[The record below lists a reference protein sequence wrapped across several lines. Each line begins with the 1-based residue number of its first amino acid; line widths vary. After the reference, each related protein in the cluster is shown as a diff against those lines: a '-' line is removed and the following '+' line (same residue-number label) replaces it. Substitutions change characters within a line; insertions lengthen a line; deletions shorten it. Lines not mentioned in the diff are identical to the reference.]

1 MIVQHSENL
10 QILIGL
16 LKTARPRQW
25 IKNLSLFAALFFSG
39 LLFEPSY
46 FLKVFW
52 AFLIF
57 TIITS
62 SIYIFNDIIDAPQD
76 KLHPFKKKRP
86 IPSGVLP
93 ISLATFV
100 SITGFFVGVILAWMT
115 NPFFFVMILSYMAL
129 NFGYGLWFKKIPILD
144 LFSIATS
151 FVIRVYAG
159 ALIVDL
165 HMSVWFLLTVISVAL
180 FLAVGKR
187 QSERTLLQGLTGNL
201 KGHRATLERYTQ
213 RLLDIYTGMFAN
225 ATWLAYALFAFNY
238 TPIKP
243 QGLLLNLYTIF
254 PRTFNSEK
262 LLMVTIPLVIYG
274 VMRYLQLVYEQNKGE
289 SPERVLLSDTPLIFV
304 IFLWVWITFVIIYWL
319 GG

>member
-1 MIVQHSENL
+1 MKPDLFIA
-10 QILIGL
+10 L

-39 LLFEPSY
+39 LLFEPGY
-46 FLKVFW
+46 FIKVSW
-52 AFLIF
+52 AFAIF

-62 SIYIFNDIIDAPQD
+62 SIYLFNDIIDAPQD

-86 IPSGVLP
+86 IPSGELP
-93 ISLATFV
+93 VAIATFAAI
-100 SITGFFVGVILAWMT
+100 SGLLVGVTLAWMT
-115 NPFFFVMILSYMAL
+115 TPFFFLMILGYIVL
-129 NFGYGLWFKKIPILD
+129 NISYGLKFKQVPILD

-151 FVIRVYAG
+151 FVLRVYAG
-159 ALIVDL
+159 ALVVDL
-165 HMSVWFLLTVISVAL
+165 HMSVWFLLTVISLSL

-187 QSERTLLQGLTGNL
+187 QSERTLLQGMSQDL
-201 KGHRATLERYTQ
+201 KGHRATLQHYTQ
-213 RLLDIYTGMFAN
+213 RLLDIYTGMFSN

-238 TPIKP
+238 RPIKP
-243 QGLLLNLYTIF
+243 QGLLLNLYTLF

-274 VMRYLQLVYEQNKGE
+274 VMRYLQLVYEQNRGE
-289 SPERVLLSDTPLIFV
+289 SPERVLLSDKPLIFV
-304 IFLWVWITFVIIYWL
+304 IFLWVWLTFVIIYWL